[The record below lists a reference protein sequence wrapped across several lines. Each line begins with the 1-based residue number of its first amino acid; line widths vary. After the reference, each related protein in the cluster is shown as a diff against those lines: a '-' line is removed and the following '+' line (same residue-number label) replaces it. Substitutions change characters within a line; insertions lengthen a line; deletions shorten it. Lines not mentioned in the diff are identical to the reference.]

1 MSGDKKGTRKPA
13 GSKGKIN
20 RDTVRT
26 RLSSGLIITILIAGL
41 YSVFLVDTR
50 LDTSLLTLMLS
61 AFLVA
66 AFLVF
71 VFTVKGGSHKLK
83 KPMSSLLYVFV
94 GLSVLSLIWEAIVY
108 FKIVDAA
115 TMSPAVWI
123 AAVGL
128 INGIASIVLITA
140 IAALEKLRP
149 GDVYLTAGDAKVIP
163 FAVVAFVICAIL
175 SAGSTYYLFG
185 GAAIGLDQL
194 VPIAL
199 SVLVFAILC
208 SVTEELWFR
217 GLMLSK
223 IIPILGESHGNIY
236 QALVFGVFEAV
247 IFYTLTG
254 ELSFTPA
261 MFIIGA
267 MTGYYWGRATLRSK
281 SLISPMVLHAGFYLL
296 ILLPIMTGLSA

>member
-20 RDTVRT
+20 RDTART
-26 RLSSGLIITILIAGL
+26 GLSSGLIITILIAGL

-71 VFTVKGGSHKLK
+71 VFTVRSGNHRLK
-83 KPMSSLLYVFV
+83 QQFSSLLYVFV
-94 GLSVLSLIWEAIVY
+94 GLSLLTLLWELLAY
-108 FKIVDAA
+108 LKIVDVT
-115 TMSPAVWI
+115 TMSPAIWI
-123 AAVGL
+123 ATVGL
-128 INGIASIVLITA
+128 VNGIASIIIIAA
-140 IAALEKLRP
+140 IAALEKLKAK
-149 GDVYLTAGDAKVIP
+149 DLYLTAGDAKVIP
-163 FAVVAFVICAIL
+163 FAAVAFGLCAIL
-175 SAGSTYYLFG
+175 GAGSTYYLFG
-185 GAAIGLDQL
+185 GAALGMDKLA
-194 VPIAL
+194 PIAL
-199 SVLVFAILC
+199 AVLVFAALA
-208 SVTEELWFR
+208 SVAEELWFR

-223 IIPILGESHGNIY
+223 IIPILGESRGNIY

-247 IFYTLTG
+247 MFYTLTG
-254 ELSFTPA
+254 ELSFMPA

-296 ILLPIMTGLSA
+296 ILLPIMTGLAA